1 MVVTLNIEDYIE
13 GIFSLIFVIISIIV
27 GLVIL
32 SKYFKHKN
40 RLLIYVGLSW
50 IGIVSPWYP
59 SAINFL
65 YVLLTNQSLSDP
77 VYFAIGNIPPP
88 IVLFIWFIAF
98 TEFINKG
105 IQKQLLLIYGTIA
118 VIYEIFLIFFLF
130 NDLSYVGYK
139 SDIFASEHTSF
150 VMIFLIAVVFVV
162 LITGLLFARES
173 LRSDNPEIRL
183 KGKFLAVAFISWT
196 VGSIIDSGF
205 DLGAGVLI
213 IIRILLISSAIEFYL
228 GFIMPERIKN
238 LLLKQ

>member
-1 MVVTLNIEDYIE
+1 M
-13 GIFSLIFVIISIIV
+13 
-27 GLVIL
+27 
-32 SKYFKHKN
+32 
-40 RLLIYVGLSW
+40 
-50 IGIVSPWYP
+50 
-59 SAINFL
+59 
-65 YVLLTNQSLSDP
+65 
-77 VYFAIGNIPPP
+77 
-88 IVLFIWFIAF
+88 
-98 TEFINKG
+98 
-105 IQKQLLLIYGTIA
+105 
-118 VIYEIFLIFFLF
+118 IYEIFLIFFLF